1 VIELHQALRRLQ
13 LKLLQLQLD
22 QLPPPSPPLLAMA
35 FVAGAT
41 NDKPTTNDT
50 TNTRRFNMAFDLDGR
65 DRYNE
70 LHLYTGRA
78 WMQAGNAHALRIRT
92 RL

>member
-1 VIELHQALRRLQ
+1 MIALHQARRRLQ
-13 LKLLQLQLD
+13 LKLPQLQLD
-22 QLPPPSPPLLAMA
+22 QLPPPSPPLLAIA

-50 TNTRRFNMAFDLDGR
+50 TKTRRFNMAFDLDGR

-70 LHLYTGRA
+70 LHFYTRRA
-78 WMQAGNAHALRIRT
+78 WMQVENAPDLPILT